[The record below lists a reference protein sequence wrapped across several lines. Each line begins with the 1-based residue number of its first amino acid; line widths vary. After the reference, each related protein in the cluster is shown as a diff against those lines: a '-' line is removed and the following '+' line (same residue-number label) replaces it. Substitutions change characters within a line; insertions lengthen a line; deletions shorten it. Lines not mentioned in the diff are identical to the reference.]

1 MDKNEVGKIYS
12 VLAITGSVM
21 PLGGDPAFRQLYTL
35 TLSFLPRAV
44 LLMAGCVS
52 LVCIICN
59 LYIFTQKSKMLHNSN
74 IEEDKQSDHIEDEGF
89 YENLKEKANMAP
101 RGSILS
107 LR

>member
-1 MDKNEVGKIYS
+1 MYS

-21 PLGGDPAFRQLYTL
+21 PLGGDPAFRQLYGL
-35 TLSFLPRAV
+35 TLSTLPRAV

-52 LVCIICN
+52 FVCIICN
-59 LYIFTQKSKMLHNSN
+59 LYIFTQKEKMEKDPDVGDN
-74 IEEDKQSDHIEDEGF
+74 KQSDPNEDEGF
-89 YENLKEKANMAP
+89 YESLKDKANMAP

>member
-1 MDKNEVGKIYS
+1 
-12 VLAITGSVM
+12 M
-21 PLGGDPAFRQLYTL
+21 PLGGDPAFRQLYGL

-52 LVCIICN
+52 FVCIICN
-59 LYIFTQKSKMLHNSN
+59 LYIFSQKEKMEKVPD
-74 IEEDKQSDHIEDEGF
+74 IEDQKQSDPNEDEGF
-89 YENLKEKANMAP
+89 YESLKDKANMAP